1 MSKAARDFAGVGGLA
16 LLLGAIYGL
25 LPKVFANKM
34 NERRREAARATR
46 VLTLICIVIG
56 TACVVIALVLLL
68 LGQAS

>member
-1 MSKAARDFAGVGGLA
+1 MSRAARDFAGVGGLA

-34 NERRREAARATR
+34 NERRRQAARATR
-46 VLTLICIVIG
+46 VLTRICIVIG